1 MLYEVLIGRLQ
12 NLINRKPAQAEL
24 CRIVGISPSA
34 MANRQNRNSDF
45 SDSEIEKINNAFNI
59 NLYSQEVNAFETV
72 EKVTIDYYPDVFGSC
87 GNGAF
92 ALSETKERIT
102 IPKKAFFANFSPVK
116 KYSVVTAHGNS
127 MEPLIYDNDK
137 VIVEHYE
144 GGQIIDNKPY
154 IFCYQDEIY
163 IKRLAK
169 NVNQL
174 VIMPENKIY
183 DIIKLTKE
191 EMNDIN
197 IIGQIVGLI
206 RDLR

>member
-1 MLYEVLIGRLQ
+1 MRYSELQSTLQ
-12 NLINRKPAQAEL
+12 NLTNKNLQMKAIADVL
-24 CRIVGISPSA
+24 GIS
-34 MANRQNRNSDF
+34 RQNLDYRVKEGKSDITDAEIILLEQHF
-45 SDSEIEKINNAFNI
+45 GVQLADS
-59 NLYSQEVNAFETV
+59 
-72 EKVTIDYYPDVFGSC
+72 VTIDFYPDVFGSC

-92 ALSETKERIT
+92 VLSETKERIT
-102 IPKKAFFANFSPVK
+102 VPKKAFFANFSPVK

-144 GGQIIDNKPY
+144 GGQIVDNKPY

-191 EMNDIN
+191 EMNDIS